1 MDIAITF
8 FLLLAVAF
16 LVFFKAKKVETDQ
29 SFFDKNYTTAIKGIC
44 AIVVIFV
51 HFPPSMQNPLQDAVG
66 SFAYIA
72 VTFFFLVS
80 AFGMHYSL
88 LRTPEYLSN
97 FWVGR
102 LSALIIPNLFVNIVT
117 YILSMLRF
125 GKMPSWQLLICINH
139 YVVILLEYCLLFYV
153 LAWALRKG
161 FIRSRGLFDIL
172 LIIGVTASSL
182 IIYLCNEDNVVSA
195 QLGWCFERMGLV
207 WGILL
212 YRFFDTFK
220 QWMASSAMRKIMI
233 FGLSSAILGGA
244 YLTFKDV
251 WFWCEYLVK
260 IMLGL
265 SILILVFLCTSRVVV
280 TSRFSKILGGISFEI
295 YLSHGAITYLIIGL
309 FPSLTSGVAIASTI
323 VATICISYVI
333 HLFDAPLV
341 KFCRKICQFR
351 HKQLI

>member
-182 IIYLCNEDNVVSA
+182 LIYLCNEDNVVSA

-251 WFWCEYLVK
+251 WFWGEYLVK
-260 IMLGL
+260 IML
-265 SILILVFLCTSRVVV
+265 
-280 TSRFSKILGGISFEI
+280 
-295 YLSHGAITYLIIGL
+295 
-309 FPSLTSGVAIASTI
+309 
-323 VATICISYVI
+323 
-333 HLFDAPLV
+333 
-341 KFCRKICQFR
+341 
-351 HKQLI
+351 